1 MNHSGESTRAASGP
15 RRVDRHHVVVVGA
28 GFGGLAAAKSL
39 AGLPVDVT
47 VIDSRNH
54 HTFQPLLYQVAT
66 AGLDG
71 DDICFPVRGVFA
83 GQDNVRV
90 RLGTVTD
97 VDIERAALR
106 LGDGSTLGYDDLV
119 LAAGAVT
126 NPFGI
131 PGVEEHAYGLKSLRD
146 ALALRS
152 HVLMRF
158 ETADTDPVHL
168 TDGTLT
174 VVVAGGGPTGV
185 ELAGGL
191 IELST
196 MVLRHDYPGL
206 DLRSARVVLVEAGD
220 RLLPGFHPNLS
231 AKARDTLENRGVE
244 VMLNTA
250 VSSVDATTVRLGD
263 GSEIAAHTM
272 VWTAGVRAHP
282 LAETLGVE
290 LTKGARI
297 VVGPDL
303 SVPGYP
309 RVHVV
314 GDMAGATDSSGAL
327 LPQVAPVAMQ
337 SAEYVADKIR
347 HRIHGESVQ
356 PFEYTD
362 KGSMATIGR
371 HDAVAQLPGGIRM
384 SGVVGWFAWLLLHL
398 VMLIGFRNR
407 ANVLVN
413 WAWNYVTYDR
423 ASRII
428 PDVHHPEESS

>member
-206 DLRSARVVLVEAGD
+206 DLRSAGGAGGGRGSSPA
-220 RLLPGFHPNLS
+220 RLPPQSLGQG
-231 AKARDTLENRGVE
+231 ADTSRTGVE

-362 KGSMATIGR
+362 KGRWPRSGATTPWRNCREVSGCR
-371 HDAVAQLPGGIRM
+371 GWWAGSPG
-384 SGVVGWFAWLLLHL
+384 SCSTW
-398 VMLIGFRNR
+398 
-407 ANVLVN
+407 
-413 WAWNYVTYDR
+413 
-423 ASRII
+423 
-428 PDVHHPEESS
+428 